1 MLPQRP
7 ESWPGLFESRLNTGD
22 LESVMALYEP
32 NARFVAKTGETVAG
46 DGIRQALAEMIDAQT
61 RLQSRVVKS
70 VTVDDIALL
79 YTDFRGSSVDPSG
92 KTIAIRYQAIE
103 VLRRQSD
110 GAWKLIVG
118 DPNGRT

>member
-46 DGIRQALAEMIDAQT
+46 DGIRQALADMIDAQT

-79 YTDFRGSSVDPSG
+79 YTNFQGSSVDPSG